1 NVRRLSLSTLNSAAH
16 NKPYLIRNVLDQL
29 LPLLYEET
37 LVKESLIHMVEMGP
51 FKHKVDDGLS
61 DQHDIAILSH
71 TMLIQL
77 AHVAPTAIS
86 QKLDETVEPLK
97 APLSCR
103 MKDNAVKSEI
113 DK

>member
-1 NVRRLSLSTLNSAAH
+1 MYV
-16 NKPYLIRNVLDQL
+16 QL
-29 LPLLYEET
+29 LET
-37 LVKESLIHMVEMGP
+37 CLDKLEIFNFLTCMIE
-51 FKHKVDDGLS
+51 GLS